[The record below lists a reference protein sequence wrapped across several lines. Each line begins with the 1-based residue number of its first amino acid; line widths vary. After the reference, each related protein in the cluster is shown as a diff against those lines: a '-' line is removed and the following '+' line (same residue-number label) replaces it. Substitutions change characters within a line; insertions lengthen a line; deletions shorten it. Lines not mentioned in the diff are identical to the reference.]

1 MGVCDKWG
9 EEMTHEL
16 KILPKYF
23 DAVNCGKK
31 NFEIRINDRDYQE
44 HDELVLKEW
53 YRGKYTGRECH
64 RWVGYIYHG
73 DGTYGIAENTVVMA
87 LKRSAP
93 MKSIDGADLTE
104 ATATANHFFGR
115 EGQEADRKTE
125 PTTQTETQNSNLTF
139 EKVDEPQTCETC
151 KWGEWYRKG
160 YDITMMSDECGGCC
174 SWNNKWKPKAEP
186 QTDASCVECVHRP
199 IGAEICEEACHYEPK
214 TCDADCNED
223 CAECAKETELW
234 KQTDLFDLMNRFE
247 TLCNEIKLQLRK
259 SSAEIASA
267 VRETQNHDN

>member
-1 MGVCDKWG
+1 
-9 EEMTHEL
+9 MTHEL

-87 LKRSAP
+87 LKRSKP
-93 MKSIDGADLTE
+93 MTSIDG
-104 ATATANHFFGR
+104 TATANHFYGR

-125 PTTQTETQNSNLTF
+125 P
-139 EKVDEPQTCETC
+139 
-151 KWGEWYRKG
+151 
-160 YDITMMSDECGGCC
+160 
-174 SWNNKWKPKAEP
+174 
-186 QTDASCVECVHRP
+186 QTD
-199 IGAEICEEACHYEPK
+199 
-214 TCDADCNED
+214 
-223 CAECAKETELW
+223 CAW
-234 KQTDLFDLMNRFE
+234 KGGE
-247 TLCNEIKLQLRK
+247 
-259 SSAEIASA
+259 
-267 VRETQNHDN
+267 